1 MNGSATILIVC
12 MDPGKAKYN
21 SLTSPFEIE
30 LVTICKAIHILAATI
45 VAQLLTNTGG
55 APGQSTLEFLRDE
68 ALPNIR
74 SALSTPGGLADA
86 RDKLCL
92 SLNRVYSVGAGDP
105 SFGQRSA
112 ALKATDGRRS
122 MLAVGNPFS
131 EERQQ
136 MLAGI
141 MVIVNEHAA
150 LGATALLPDLLPCL
164 SFGEIGDAA
173 WQTFVLSSAGNK
185 DLWEA
190 AKSYGK
196 HVTDGMSAAE
206 KKAYAAKRFVRM
218 PDAAATLA
226 ALRTH
231 NDTCVRKIGAPG
243 YTWLKAN
250 DRIYLYE
257 CDRCGE
263 FFLANAKGPRPMA
276 IAMAI
281 AAAKLSPPNE
291 LTDVVQTH
299 VPGAAAPVSLLLVKG
314 SMLNNDELEF
324 LSLLEFTRTTATG
337 ESAKRPSTKALNS
350 KKPCDLENKKQQ
362 HKCAPGR
369 PYMHPVAET
378 PVILSFSQ
386 LPPGYQLA
394 LLAEAAVSDQ
404 SVACTLRAANLD
416 WRTLRDRRVGSPSL
430 TNLLPLPPSG
440 HAMPLPPAKRARL
453 NYSAHYTRLDEL
465 QALQDGPLSD
475 KRIRQE
481 LLAMGLT
488 PAQQKTAS
496 TGWKKRARKD

>member
-1 MNGSATILIVC
+1 

-30 LVTICKAIHILAATI
+30 VVTTCKAIHILAATI

-68 ALPNIR
+68 ALLKIR

-86 RDKLCL
+86 RDKLCR

-112 ALKATDGRRS
+112 ALKATGGRRS
-122 MLAVGNPFS
+122 MLAVGDPFS
-131 EERQQ
+131 GERQQ
-136 MLAGI
+136 MLVGI

-185 DLWEA
+185 GLLET

-250 DRIYLYE
+250 DRIW
-257 CDRCGE
+257 
-263 FFLANAKGPRPMA
+263 
-276 IAMAI
+276 
-281 AAAKLSPPNE
+281 
-291 LTDVVQTH
+291 
-299 VPGAAAPVSLLLVKG
+299 
-314 SMLNNDELEF
+314 
-324 LSLLEFTRTTATG
+324 TTSTG

-350 KKPCDLENKKQQ
+350 VAAAIANDTPLQKYSCSSCQEEALRPANKKQQ

-369 PYMHPVAET
+369 PYMHPVAEK

-386 LPPGYQLA
+386 LPLGYQFG
-394 LLAEAAVSDQ
+394 AAGRSSGSR
-404 SVACTLRAANLD
+404 SVGRKHVT
-416 WRTLRDRRVGSPSL
+416 S
-430 TNLLPLPPSG
+430 
-440 HAMPLPPAKRARL
+440 
-453 NYSAHYTRLDEL
+453 
-465 QALQDGPLSD
+465 
-475 KRIRQE
+475 RQ
-481 LLAMGLT
+481 
-488 PAQQKTAS
+488 P
-496 TGWKKRARKD
+496 